1 MSVVKSSCPKC
12 GSLIEIP
19 SDLESIVCSACGT
32 LYAVRRLE
40 GSIGLATS
48 PPKTEMTGADS
59 HESRDSEIGRFMAMT
74 DRLALIEED
83 IESVS
88 NDLEL
93 IKSKEQGAPLQFGC
107 AVFGLFGFIVLAMAF
122 FATVGRSFFGGW
134 LFYLAVAAILILSI
148 KGLSKKLMGPAER
161 RALGLRRSRL
171 ETILEEL
178 HADRDRLTTLLEIGR
193 ETTCR

>member
-1 MSVVKSSCPKC
+1 VK
-12 GSLIEIP
+12 L
-19 SDLESIVCSACGT
+19 
-32 LYAVRRLE
+32 
-40 GSIGLATS
+40 
-48 PPKTEMTGADS
+48 TGADS
-59 HESRDSEIGRFMAMT
+59 HEYKDSEIGRFMAMT

-93 IKSKEQGAPLQFGC
+93 IKSKEQGGPLQFGC
-107 AVFGLFGFIVLAMAF
+107 AVFGLFGFVVLAMAF

-148 KGLSKKLMGPAER
+148 KGLSKRLMGPAER

-171 ETILEEL
+171 ETILNEL
-178 HADRDRLTTLLEIGR
+178 HADRDRLTTLLEDRSGDNLPSQNGG
-193 ETTCR
+193 